1 MQISAGKQNLCIFYN
16 LMIAKL
22 YIYTNLKNF
31 FWKVQHFGVLDCVYS
46 EGIFC
51 GVSSGGAGFIAEQIA
66 KDNPNAVVVFIVCD
80 RGDRYLSTGLF
91 GVDDDL

>member
-16 LMIAKL
+16 LMIVKL
-22 YIYTNLKNF
+22 CMYTNLKKF

-51 GVSSGGAGFIAEQIA
+51 GVKNPAEMGGQKSSERNGNV
-66 KDNPNAVVVFIVCD
+66 K
-80 RGDRYLSTGLF
+80 S
-91 GVDDDL
+91 

>member
-22 YIYTNLKNF
+22 YIYTNLKKF
-31 FWKVQHFGVLDCVYS
+31 FWKVQHFGVLDC

-51 GVSSGGAGFIAEQIA
+51 GVKNPAEMGDQKSSERNGNV
-66 KDNPNAVVVFIVCD
+66 K
-80 RGDRYLSTGLF
+80 L
-91 GVDDDL
+91 